1 MSRSILSLDALGP
14 DAMRDEPYAWGY
26 VPQAIE
32 HASAEE
38 LRRTFPTDGF
48 WEVAKHDGEKLMR
61 FQIRPLVPM
70 GVARLV
76 MGESLPP
83 VWHQLVDELLAP
95 AYREACERAMGCA
108 LQDAELDISI
118 WRWGPQAH
126 LDPHPDL
133 PRKIASQVFY
143 FNEAWDTSWGGSL
156 NILNSPDPEDI
167 VAELPPTLGSASL
180 LVRSDTSW
188 HAVAPVTAE
197 APAERLNVIA
207 TWQYPGTESP
217 YFSLEADGTV
227 RCHTRGNKR
236 VS

>member
-1 MSRSILSLDALGP
+1 MTGAVLNLDALSP
-14 DAMRDEPYAWGY
+14 AAMRDEPYRWGY
-26 VPQAIE
+26 LRQAISP
-32 HASAEE
+32 AAAAE
-38 LRRTFPTDGF
+38 LLGTFPTDGF

-61 FQIRPLVPM
+61 FRIRPLVPM
-70 GVARLV
+70 GVRRLV

-83 VWHQLVDELLAP
+83 IWHQLVDELLAP
-95 AYREACERAMGCA
+95 AYREASERAMGCA
-108 LQDAELDISI
+108 LQDAELDISV
-118 WRWGPQAH
+118 WRWGPQSH

-143 FNEAWDTSWGGSL
+143 FNEVWDTSWGGCL
-156 NILNSPDPEDI
+156 NILSSPDPDDI

-188 HAVAPVTAE
+188 HAVAPVVDH

-217 YFSLEADGTV
+217 YFSLDPDGTV
-227 RCHTRGNKR
+227 RCHTRGSSR
-236 VS
+236 IS